1 VLQATKVAIAGVVA
15 GTLATAVQVL
25 LWVTTGANALE
36 LLWRDT

>member
-1 VLQATKVAIAGVVA
+1 MVA